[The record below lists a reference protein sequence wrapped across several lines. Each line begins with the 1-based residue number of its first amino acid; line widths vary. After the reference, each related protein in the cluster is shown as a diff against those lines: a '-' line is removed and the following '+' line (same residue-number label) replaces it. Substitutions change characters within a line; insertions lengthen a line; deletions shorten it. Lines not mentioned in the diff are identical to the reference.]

1 VGSVINAGVVD
12 DLGDKICVIAG
23 EDVDVATAAAAVD
36 EAGVV
41 FHGCFLLEDEGI
53 V

>member
-12 DLGDKICVIAG
+12 DVGVNIFFVIAG
-23 EDVDVATAAAAVD
+23 EDVDVATVAAV
-36 EAGVV
+36 VV
-41 FHGCFLLEDEGI
+41 FHGCFLLGDGVI